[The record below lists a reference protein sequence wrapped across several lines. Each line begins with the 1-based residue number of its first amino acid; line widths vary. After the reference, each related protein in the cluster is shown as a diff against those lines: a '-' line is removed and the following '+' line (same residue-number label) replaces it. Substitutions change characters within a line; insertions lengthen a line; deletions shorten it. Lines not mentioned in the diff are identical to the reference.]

1 MTLRKDLLGWLFEA
15 PSEPRSAWSVVL
27 WWEVRRIPY
36 NLIVGV
42 IAAASFGVF
51 TVSISSSG
59 HLQPGEDAVEP
70 LALIAAPLLANVLFT
85 GGWVLELI
93 ARVLAPR
100 RSETFGLQL
109 FMLGLGAS
117 VAVVVLPGLFW
128 GTYRILQ
135 LLRIAP

>member
-1 MTLRKDLLGWLFEA
+1 MKLRHDLLDWLFEV
-15 PSEPRSAWSVVL
+15 PSEPRTAWSVVS

-51 TVSISSSG
+51 IVSISSSG

-85 GGWVLELI
+85 GGWILELL
-93 ARVLAPR
+93 ARLLAPA
-100 RSETFGLQL
+100 RSEHFGPQL
-109 FMLGLGAS
+109 FILGLGAS

-135 LLRIAP
+135 LLRLAP